1 MLFTRNRRRDVSN
14 FVLKLV
20 NNNNPELLHL
30 KDGIR
35 TDKRVNLTVV
45 VLVVP
50 LEKKK
55 VDVTKAFHAVT
66 KDFASTSV
74 SVMIDSPRN
83 VRDAIL
89 AFRFEG
95 EMNFI
100 RAKAKHVSPLGGGFH
115 QLGFQMEE
123 LVSPIDYPGLS
134 DLSV

>member
-20 NNNNPELLHL
+20 NTNNPELISL
-30 KDGIR
+30 KDGPR
-35 TDKRVNLTVV
+35 ADKRVNLTVV

-74 SVMIDSPRN
+74 SVMVDSPRN

-95 EMNFI
+95 EMKFI

-123 LVSPIDYPGLS
+123 LVSPIDYTGLS
-134 DLSV
+134 DLSF